1 MLLLI
6 LAIIAIS
13 TGLVLVL
20 ADDRVGKRAARGPE
34 AGAAMARIL
43 GMILLIGGGLAFLSW
58 TR

>member
-6 LAIIAIS
+6 PAIIAIS